1 MRAGVPQL
9 GSVECGQLPLL
20 SDPRRWVLHSL
31 RVLHALAAR
40 IGLHHQ
46 GEGLQRP
53 MHAVAAAALTSADTA
68 AVAAAT
74 LTSAL
79 TSAGA
84 AAVAAATLT
93 SPLALAAAALALA
106 ATALTSALATA
117 SLALAAAGSPQLLP
131 HLRWHL
137 ARR

>member
-53 MHAVAAAALTSADTA
+53 MHAVAAAALTSADA
-68 AVAAAT
+68 AAFAAAT
-74 LTSAL
+74 LTSAPAARRPL
-79 TSAGA
+79 QARHVGHLHRQRRRRLLPGWQLQGA
-84 AAVAAATLT
+84 SSGPVLNPRP
-93 SPLALAAAALALA
+93 SPLAQ
-106 ATALTSALATA
+106 TLTPHPH
-117 SLALAAAGSPQLLP
+117 PQP
-131 HLRWHL
+131 QP
-137 ARR
+137 